1 MRRISAARKSRFNM
15 LVLGLATMAALG
27 FWGGP
32 AAATVI
38 EQAHYSGTDSY
49 SFDDCGFTLDGES
62 TFYGQALLRVDK
74 GGEAF
79 LVKDTYWYRD
89 VPFCEIAAELTGA

>member
-1 MRRISAARKSRFNM
+1 M
-15 LVLGLATMAALG
+15 LVLGLATVAALV

-38 EQAHYSGTDSY
+38 GQEHYSGTDSF
-49 SFDDCGFTLDGES
+49 SFDDCGFTLEVES

-79 LVKDTYWYRD
+79 FVKDTYWYATCSR
-89 VPFCEIAAELTGA
+89 IRTLASGS